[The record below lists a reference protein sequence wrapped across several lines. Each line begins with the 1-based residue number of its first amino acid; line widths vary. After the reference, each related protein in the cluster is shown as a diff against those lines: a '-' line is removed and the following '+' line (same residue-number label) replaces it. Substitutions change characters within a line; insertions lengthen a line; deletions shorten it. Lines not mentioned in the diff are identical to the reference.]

1 MSDKLRKP
9 RLALKE
15 GKSVKIT
22 GACLGL
28 MGQDRGQVYT
38 GQLRNLAQYW
48 SWEGVRSRIYDQPA
62 PTTAPA
68 TQGHSRLEG
77 WRLCGKTRNV
87 RNAGRLPPMGKPTWS
102 LDSHAQCRHSW
113 D

>member
-62 PTTAPA
+62 PTTALA

-87 RNAGRLPPMGKPTWS
+87 RNAGRLPPMDKPTWS
-102 LDSHAQCRHSW
+102 LDSHA
-113 D
+113 